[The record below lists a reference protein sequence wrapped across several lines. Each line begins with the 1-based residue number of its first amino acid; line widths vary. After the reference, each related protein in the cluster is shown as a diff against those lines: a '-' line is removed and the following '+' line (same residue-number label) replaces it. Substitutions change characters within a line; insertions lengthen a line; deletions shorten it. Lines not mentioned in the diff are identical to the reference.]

1 MKSKFLNICS
11 IGALLCNE
19 CSFAMNAEEN
29 RHQLRRTESHRQL
42 LVSQQESR
50 NASDI
55 CNESLLNLNKISNQ
69 ELIQYESFH
78 NIKNLE
84 MNVEYLYGNKT
95 NLLLKLS
102 AIPFPQLRSLKLV
115 GNVGENKTI
124 LRNLNDLLSKT
135 SQLKELFLSENKLK
149 SFPHA
154 IYKLKKLETLDLS
167 KNPQIKKLP
176 KSLWKFPNLQKVII
190 NADLISSNQVPEY
203 IDMLKNEEIIT
214 FLNSY
219 KNKHK
224 LSNSQIETTINN
236 LHFCKVIS
244 VIGCHWNDET
254 HSWIKVSSK
263 NSAKVVKLKNMS
275 IEKALIDY
283 IKSKEHWNAVTKLMA
298 LSVDIKE
305 ENANS
310 LDKYGIPILVKAA
323 ESGYLN
329 VVKYLVEHGTNI
341 YLRTKFKNTALM
353 NASLFGYLDI
363 VEYLVEQG
371 ANVND
376 QNVGGETAL
385 MRAAG
390 QKHLN
395 ITKYLIQNGAH
406 INMLDRFGNTALMK
420 GAYHGSL
427 SIVKYL
433 IKHGANIN
441 AQNDSG
447 NTVLMWAALAGQLNI
462 TKYLINSGVNINEQN
477 KYGETALMRAIKE
490 EQLKVVKCLAENG
503 ADVSITDNNGNTAL
517 YFAQE
522 RLKKSRNEDMQKYL
536 ELVELLENCQK
547 TAPPLKKS
555 L

>member
-29 RHQLRRTESHRQL
+29 RHLLRRTESHRQL

-102 AIPFPQLRSLKLV
+102 AIPFPQLQSLKLV

-224 LSNSQIETTINN
+224 LSNSQIEATINN

-244 VIGCHWNDET
+244 IIGCHWNDET
-254 HSWIKVSSK
+254 RSWIKVSSK
-263 NSAKVVKLKNMS
+263 NSSKVVKLKNMS
-275 IEKALIDY
+275 IENALVNY
-283 IKSKEHWNAVTKLMA
+283 IKGKEHWTAVTKLITHN
-298 LSVDIKE
+298 VNIKTE
-305 ENANS
+305 EVNS
-310 LDKYGIPILVKAA
+310 PDKYGIPLLVKAA
-323 ESGYLN
+323 ESGHLK
-329 VVKYLVEHGTNI
+329 VVQYLVEHGADI
-341 YLRTKFKNTALM
+341 HSQTKFKNTALM
-353 NASLFGYLDI
+353 SASLFGYLDI
-363 VEYLVEQG
+363 VKYLVDQG
-371 ANVND
+371 ANVNGY
-376 QNVGGETAL
+376 NVGGETAL
-385 MRAAG
+385 MRASG
-390 QKHLN
+390 QRYLSIVKH
-395 ITKYLIQNGAH
+395 LIQNGAN
-406 INMLDRFGNTALMK
+406 INAMDRFGDTALIK
-420 GAYHGSL
+420 GAYRGSL
-427 SIVKYL
+427 SIVKHL
-433 IKHGANIN
+433 VKHGADIN
-441 AQNDSG
+441 ARDNGG
-447 NTVLMWAALAGQLNI
+447 NTVLMRAVLEGQINI
-462 TKYLINSGVNINEQN
+462 VKFLISSGVNINDQN
-477 KYGETALMRAIKE
+477 KYGETALMVAIKE
-490 EQLKVVKCLAENG
+490 EQLKVAKCLAESG
-503 ADVSITDNNGNTAL
+503 ADIGITDNNGNTAL

-522 RLKKSRNEDMQKYL
+522 RLKKSRNEDRQKYQ
-536 ELVELLENCQK
+536 ELVELLEQK
-547 TAPPLKKS
+547 MTPTSENAL
-555 L
+555 